1 MYWYGDID
9 VKLKISSLRVGGL
22 EPEGDVDLGAVP
34 VEYAASSIRGILR
47 KAARKAS
54 NSLRIK
60 SFEREIFG
68 DADSEGKIQIILKS
82 ITKSEKEKRYGI
94 KIDPSFGS
102 VKSGHLFSYSF
113 LILDELNFAI
123 RPILELRREEAEFLL
138 YALNYLRYESLGGFG
153 SRGMG
158 LIEDVEIC
166 EDFLKFVGVKK

>member
-34 VEYAASSIRGILR
+34 VEYTASSIRGILR

-54 NSLRIK
+54 NSLGIK

-68 DADSEGKIQIILKS
+68 DADSEGKIQIIVKS
-82 ITKSEKEKRYGI
+82 VQNQKEKRYGI

-123 RPILELRREEAEFLL
+123 RPVLGLRREEAEFLL

-166 EDFLKFVGVKK
+166 GDFLKFVGVKK

>member
-34 VEYAASSIRGILR
+34 VEYTASSIRGILR

-54 NSLRIK
+54 NSLGIK

-68 DADSEGKIQIILKS
+68 DADNEGKIQIIVKS
-82 ITKSEKEKRYGI
+82 VQNQKEKRYGI

-123 RPILELRREEAEFLL
+123 RPVLGLRREEAEFLL

-166 EDFLKFVGVKK
+166 GDFLKFVGVKK